1 VSVDDL
7 FSKLVGRQ
15 ATEAERERLYRVRD
29 ALGLRDNDAIW
40 AIVMALEHYDSF
52 FRRYP
57 AQLAEATE
65 SAMEDLRSA
74 SRAAAAHEIAL
85 VQRVL
90 AEKVAQTSVE
100 IAKKLAGKPIG
111 LHGVTLVLAAVV
123 AFGGLCEHAGYSLGS
138 PAPPGWSS
146 RAADLRGTERLLACV
161 LSVPAGWM
169 VFALLLPAAAYG
181 FKIGRDLAT
190 DVSGER
196 RERILGVCIA
206 ALCVTGAAACIALLL
221 KFT

>member
-29 ALGLRDNDAIW
+29 ALGLRDNDAFW

-57 AQLAEATE
+57 VELAEATE
-65 SAMEDLRSA
+65 SAMEGLRAA
-74 SRAAAAHEIAL
+74 SRAAAAEEVAL

-100 IAKKLAGKPIG
+100 IAKKLSGKPIEF
-111 LHGVTLVLAAVV
+111 HRVTLVLAAVV
-123 AFGGLCEHAGYSLGS
+123 AFGGLCEQAGYSFGS
-138 PAPPGWSS
+138 TAPPFWSL
-146 RAADLRGTERLLACV
+146 RGPGLRGTERLLACV
-161 LSVPAGWM
+161 LSAPAGWM
-169 VFALLLPAAAYG
+169 IFALLLPAAAYG

-196 RERILGVCIA
+196 PERILGVCIA
-206 ALCVTGAAACIALLL
+206 ALCVIGAVACTALLL